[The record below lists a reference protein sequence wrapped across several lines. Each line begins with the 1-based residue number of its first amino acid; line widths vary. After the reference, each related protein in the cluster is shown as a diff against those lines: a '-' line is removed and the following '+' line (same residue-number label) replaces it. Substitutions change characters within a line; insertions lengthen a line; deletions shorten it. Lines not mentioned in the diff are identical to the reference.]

1 MRNRITLII
10 VMSVFLEGLKNIDY
24 TDVPNVK
31 RGEPVCKDNDRF
43 KHLTDNVE
51 MFKHLLIVL

>member
-51 MFKHLLIVL
+51 MFKHI